1 MNRCTSASKHVN
13 PMNTTTIN
21 PKLRSAIKL
30 RHLVEAIS
38 TDWQLIATI
47 QGSVN
52 KQLQQAESLAE
63 QYGDSAFQG
72 EFNTLLAALRDHM
85 KGVVAQLEQ
94 AKAALAQ
101 GGPIDPAMDWTGMQ
115 TRLRAAE
122 DVFRR
127 MSDLPFATTDG
138 ANAQDWKTLWKVVR
152 SNLDAVQGLCSA
164 AYLKARMIAD
174 LGKDEAEALTA
185 TILQHIPRSFSLTE
199 ADQYER
205 DYLAAMDQI
214 KEDAS
219 KKTDLWDR
227 VLNIIAGAIPFEE
240 SPAERVMMQRWINGE
255 KGAL

>member
-1 MNRCTSASKHVN
+1 MNRCTCTNKPI
-13 PMNTTTIN
+13 PMNTASIN

-52 KQLQQAESLAE
+52 KQLQQSESLAE

-115 TRLRAAE
+115 TRLHAAE
-122 DVFRR
+122 DYTL
-127 MSDLPFATTDG
+127 SLHDALP
-138 ANAQDWKTLWKVVR
+138 
-152 SNLDAVQGLCSA
+152 
-164 AYLKARMIAD
+164 I
-174 LGKDEAEALTA
+174 
-185 TILQHIPRSFSLTE
+185 
-199 ADQYER
+199 
-205 DYLAAMDQI
+205 
-214 KEDAS
+214 
-219 KKTDLWDR
+219 
-227 VLNIIAGAIPFEE
+227 
-240 SPAERVMMQRWINGE
+240 
-255 KGAL
+255 